1 MYVTYADLFQLLMM
15 LFAFGSMI
23 IALIALF
30 FGKRK

>member
-15 LFAFGSMI
+15 LFTFGSMI

>member
-15 LFAFGSMI
+15 LFTFGSMI

-30 FGKRK
+30 LGERK